1 MEINRHSD
9 DMHDEPRGTD
19 QRGRNAAPTR
29 LAAPTSAATRDAARL
44 RSMMVNAG
52 GRTAAN
58 MAHAADESS
67 NGDVPIEPA
76 ASSSPTEGRH
86 RPTTLRMP
94 RTQGRS
100 LRSLMADPS
109 RSDARGRMP
118 EASPAANVPAE
129 AETASNAGVSVSET
143 ITAVRAETIESAA
156 ENAPTL
162 DPATAQ
168 TFAAPAQSSGGA
180 RRHDRDEARIATTQS
195 SYEHRSMPT
204 ADPVRPASERSAY
217 VRPATSRL
225 RRAGRPVMATVA
237 VLAGTA
243 IGVGLY
249 AGGGD
254 LISDI
259 FSRHEEMMTTDP
271 NPSAVTER
279 PTPAEQPAVAAQ
291 MSDSVVVIDVE
302 HPTAG
307 SQMTTGQAA
316 TSVAG
321 GRPAPGSQVAPPAAS
336 VSHATGRGMPAVPSA
351 APRHAGGTM
360 SSVAGSPNEGDRNTA
375 NDGAHAESATKPVQP
390 SGSSNTEETGR
401 ASRSAQPDRISGGA
415 GPARSAAAGRTA
427 GAGSNGTAA
436 SGSSQA
442 GSGTTAARTAAR
454 PASGISTQTSRK
466 GTGKFVVQVRATPDQ
481 AEANL
486 VAKRLKSKGAKG
498 VELVRTPQKDGTV
511 LYRIRYSATGTA
523 ASAQEAATRA
533 GYKKVWVVPK
543 KQ

>member
-9 DMHDEPRGTD
+9 DMHDEPRDTD
-19 QRGRNAAPTR
+19 PRGRSAAPTR
-29 LAAPTSAATRDAARL
+29 LAVPTSAVTRDAARL
-44 RSMMVNAG
+44 RSMMVNAV
-52 GRTAAN
+52 GRPAPDALDAACEN
-58 MAHAADESS
+58 ST
-67 NGDVPIEPA
+67 GDTPIEPA
-76 ASSSPTEGRH
+76 ATPASTEGQH

-109 RSDARGRMP
+109 RRDGGGRIP
-118 EASPAANVPAE
+118 EASPAVKAPAE
-129 AETASNAGVSVSET
+129 TETATASDVGAEASGT

-168 TFAAPAQSSGGA
+168 TFAASAQNGGGA
-180 RRHDRDEARIATTQS
+180 RRHDRDEARIATQP

-204 ADPVRPASERSAY
+204 ADPARPASERSAY
-217 VRPATSRL
+217 VRPATTRL

-279 PTPAEQPAVAAQ
+279 PIPVEQPTVAAQ
-291 MSDSVVVIDVE
+291 MSDSVVVSDVE

-316 TSVAG
+316 TSVAD
-321 GRPAPGSQVAPPAAS
+321 GRSTSGSPVVSPVAPVPHAVGRSTPPAAMRR
-336 VSHATGRGMPAVPSA
+336 T
-351 APRHAGGTM
+351 GGTV
-360 SSVAGSPNEGDRNTA
+360 SGVVRPPNEGTRDAA
-375 NDGAHAESATKPVQP
+375 NDGSHAEFPAKPAQP

-401 ASRSAQPDRISGGA
+401 ANRSAQPDRISGGS
-415 GPARSAAAGRTA
+415 GPARPIAAGRTA

-436 SGSSQA
+436 SGSSPAGAGTTSGRAVPRPAAGASTQA
-442 GSGTTAARTAAR
+442 GG
-454 PASGISTQTSRK
+454 K
-466 GTGKFVVQVRATPDQ
+466 GAGKFVVQVRATPDQ

-486 VAKRLKSKGAKG
+486 VVKRLKSKGAKG

-511 LYRIRYSATGTA
+511 MYRIRYSATGTA

-533 GYKKVWVVPK
+533 GYKKVWVVQK